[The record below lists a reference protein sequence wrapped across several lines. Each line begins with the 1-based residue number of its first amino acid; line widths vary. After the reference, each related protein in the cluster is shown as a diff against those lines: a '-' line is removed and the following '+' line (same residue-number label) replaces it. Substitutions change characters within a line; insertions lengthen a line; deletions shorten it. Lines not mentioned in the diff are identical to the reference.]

1 MSTPF
6 LLWSKWL
13 LVFFAHSKLMV
24 SVLIELLKQGLLTL
38 GKREKTKKK
47 KTNATFK

>member
-13 LVFFAHSKLMV
+13 LVFFARFEAGGFSFNRV
-24 SVLIELLKQGLLTL
+24 AQTRAFNT
-38 GKREKTKKK
+38 REEGEDQEEEDERY
-47 KTNATFK
+47 F